1 MVFLTA
7 QLFVRSRGPN
17 EFWRKRQIF
26 KLAAH
31 YIGRKRNCYSIAIR
45 NVHRALLNT
54 TKGRQL
60 KKEDMKELWE
70 TRLDSAANQHGI
82 NLKVLKEGLT
92 RCNILLNRKSLANL
106 AIWEPR
112 TFKSLSDI
120 ACAKAKLGGVREVA
134 NNSMPET
141 VMVKRLADEL
151 D

>member
-1 MVFLTA
+1 MVFLTP
-7 QLFVRSRGPN
+7 LSFVRARGPD

-45 NVHRALLNT
+45 NVHRALLKST
-54 TKGRQL
+54 VGREL
-60 KKEDMKELWE
+60 KKEDMKQLWE
-70 TRLDSAANQHGI
+70 DRVDAASNEHGI
-82 NLKVLKEGLT
+82 NFKILMEGLT
-92 RCNILLNRKSLANL
+92 RCNILLNRKSLATL

-120 ACAKAKLGGVREVA
+120 ACAKTKIGEYRHVQDTP
-134 NNSMPET
+134 MPKSVLT
-141 VMVKRLADEL
+141 KGLVD